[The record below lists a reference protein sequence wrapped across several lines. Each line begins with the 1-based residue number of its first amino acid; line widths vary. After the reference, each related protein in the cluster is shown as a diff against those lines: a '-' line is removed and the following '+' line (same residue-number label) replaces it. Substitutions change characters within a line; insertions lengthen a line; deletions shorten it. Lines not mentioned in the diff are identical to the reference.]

1 MVFCGY
7 KSQIQLLA
15 RLHSFEVDMS
25 YKPLRNKEM
34 NEVIFATFLPDQAK
48 AQRVSCS

>member
-15 RLHSFEVDMS
+15 RLQSFEVDMS
-25 YKPLRNKEM
+25 YKRLRNKEM

-48 AQRVSCS
+48 GK